1 MSKFNTKKEKKTPTE
16 VNEMGEKAYKLAA
29 KEELVSTCLTTF
41 LQNSYYESENEIVN
55 RIKNSASN
63 VDEQFVA
70 KLALYLRKDA
80 NMRSVTHLLAGEI
93 APRLSGKEYAA
104 RFFNKVAQRPD
115 DMSEIL
121 AYYFSK
127 GNKSISNAI
136 KKGFKSKLESLDPYL
151 IDKYKMEKKNI
162 SLIDLVNLFHP
173 NPTQYNAEA
182 YKRLM
187 KGESLDGTYSSVNF
201 EKAMT
206 KAGIEAKSEK
216 KDVKETKAKAIS
228 EVLDS
233 ERGMNMMT
241 LVRNLK
247 NIIETAPDKVDDAIE
262 QLTNREKVLKSKLLP
277 FRFASAYEEV
287 SKLKGLRSSNSR
299 IQFEKDKAPWDVVN
313 KVLNALEKALEYS
326 VLNIPKLSG
335 NTAVLIDHSGSV
347 RGDGGGSS
355 LVSAFSKTTKAN
367 IGNLFGSM
375 LAHSQDNVYIGLFG
389 DRLIN
394 VPMRRDM
401 GILEFN
407 KFSFNEGAKCGGG
420 TENGL
425 YYFLRDCIENKT
437 RVDNLIIFSD
447 MVIGD
452 GGKGGWD
459 GSSNARLGTFQE
471 LFKKFKQVN
480 PQCSTIS
487 VNISQTSGKD
497 VFDKSLN
504 VTQVAGWSDKI
515 FDIVANSSKGY
526 EAIIK
531 EIESITI

>member
-1 MSKFNTKKEKKTPTE
+1 MSKFNTKKEKVIPTT

-41 LQNSYYESENEIVN
+41 LQSSYYESENEITN
-55 RIKNSASN
+55 RIKNSAN
-63 VDEQFVA
+63 KVDEKFVA

-127 GNKSISNAI
+127 GNKAISNAI

-151 IDKYKMEKKNI
+151 IDKYKMEKKDI

-233 ERGMNMMT
+233 EKGMNMMT
-241 LVRNLK
+241 LVRNLR
-247 NIIETAPDKVDDAIE
+247 NIIEISPEKLDDAIE
-262 QLTNREKVLKSKLLP
+262 QLTNKNKVLKSKLLP

-287 SKLKGLRSSNSR
+287 SKLKKEYKSVVK
-299 IQFEKDKAPWDVVN
+299 FEKTESNNVD
-313 KVLNALEKALEYS
+313 KVLKALEKALEYS

-407 KFSFNEGAKCGGG
+407 KFSFNEGAKCGGS

-459 GSSNARLGTFQE
+459 ASSNARLGKFQE

-515 FDIVANSSKGY
+515 FDIVASRSKGY

-531 EIESITI
+531 EIESIVI

>member
-1 MSKFNTKKEKKTPTE
+1 MSKFNSKKEKKTPTE

-41 LQNSYYESENEIVN
+41 LQSSYYESENEIVN

-63 VDEQFVA
+63 VDEQFIA

-104 RFFNKVAQRPD
+104 RFFNKIVQRPD

-136 KKGFKSKLESLDPYL
+136 KKGFKNKLESMDPYL
-151 IDKYKMEKKNI
+151 IDKYKMEKKSI

-173 NPTQYNAEA
+173 KTNQSNSEA

-233 ERGMNMMT
+233 EKGMNMMT
-241 LVRNLK
+241 LVRNLR
-247 NIIETAPDKVDDAIE
+247 NIIEISPEKIDDAIE
-262 QLTNREKVLKSKLLP
+262 QLTNKNKVLKSKLLP

-287 SKLKGLRSSNSR
+287 SKLKKEYKSVVK
-299 IQFEKDKAPWDVVN
+299 FEKTESNNVD
-313 KVLNALEKALEYS
+313 KVLKALEKALEYS

-389 DRLIN
+389 DKLIN

-447 MVIGD
+447 MVIGN

-459 GSSNARLGTFQE
+459 GSSRAGLGTFQE

-531 EIESITI
+531 EIESIVI